1 MEHHPITWFG
11 LMPGINELPAHTV
24 TATFVALLLVI
35 FAFVA
40 NRQLVGARSAGTA
53 LVPDEKLTARNMA
66 ELLVGGVQSMSDGVL
81 GHAGRKYLGLFGTF
95 FIFILAANLVG
106 LIPGFAPPTSNTNVT
121 WGLGAASFV
130 IFISAGIMAHG
141 LVAWAKH
148 FVGPIWWLGV
158 LMVPLEI
165 IDHLVRP
172 LSLGLRLYGNMHGD
186 HLVLEI
192 FTDLTKL
199 FVPIVFYALG
209 TFVCLIQAF
218 VFTLLTII
226 YVSLAVGHADEH
238 H

>member
-24 TATFVALLLVI
+24 TATFVAILLII

-40 NRQLVGARSAGTA
+40 NRQLAGARSAGTA
-53 LVPDEKLTARNMA
+53 LVPDEKLTVRNLA

-95 FIFILAANLVG
+95 FIFILIANLIG

-141 LVAWAKH
+141 FIGWAKH

-165 IDHLVRP
+165 IDHMVRP

-226 YVSLAVGHADEH
+226 YVSLAVGQGDEH

>member
-1 MEHHPITWFG
+1 MVHPITWFG
-11 LMPGINELPAHTV
+11 LLPGINELPAHTV
-24 TATFVALLLVI
+24 TATFVALVLI
-35 FAFVA
+35 AFAYAA
-40 NRQLVGARSAGTA
+40 NRQLAAARSAGTA
-53 LVPDEKLTARNMA
+53 LVPDEKLTARNIA
-66 ELLVGGVQSMSDGVL
+66 ELLVVGVQSMSDGVL
-81 GHAGRKYLGLFGTF
+81 GHGGRKFLGLFGTF
-95 FIFILAANLVG
+95 FIFILVSNLLG
-106 LIPGFAPPTSNTNVT
+106 LVPGFAPPTSNTNVT
-121 WGLGAASFV
+121 WGLGAASFI

-141 LVAWAKH
+141 LVGWAKH

-165 IDHLVRP
+165 IDHCVRP

-199 FVPIVFYALG
+199 FVPIVFYGLG
-209 TFVCLIQAF
+209 TFVSLIQAF

-226 YVSLAVGHADEH
+226 YVSLAVGHGGDEH

>member
-11 LMPGINELPAHTV
+11 LMPGISELPAHTV

-53 LVPDEKLTARNMA
+53 LVPDEKLTVRNMA

-81 GHAGRKYLGLFGTF
+81 GHSGRKYLGLFGTF

-130 IFISAGIMAHG
+130 VFISAGIMAHG
-141 LVAWAKH
+141 LVGWAKH

-165 IDHLVRP
+165 IDHIVRP

-186 HLVLEI
+186 HLVIEI

-226 YVSLAVGHADEH
+226 YVSLAVGHAEEH